1 MSNDHI
7 GEYLNYYVA
16 LPLAPGYAVMIN
28 GPWGIGKT
36 YYIKAVADQLKQEG
50 KKIFW
55 VSLYGVQ
62 STDEIDQRL
71 IAALTPY
78 MLGKVQEGVAMQA
91 PAVDE
96 FLERGKPYL
105 EKARPMIERA
115 AKYGGRLGS
124 ALIKRMGAGGLLQAS
139 GLRNIVTP
147 DLIVFDD
154 LERGSMPAKD
164 LLGYINQFV
173 ELEGRKVVIVANEK
187 EVING
192 YDISKEN
199 EDYLKVREKVIG
211 ETFEFQEDIEAA
223 LQAFI
228 AAMPGVAA
236 KGYVEK
242 YIEVLRSI
250 LKQSECK
257 SLRVLRQVLLTW
269 DRFYEAIDPK
279 LREQT
284 NPMLTVFR
292 LFTAI
297 CTEVRLGHLS
307 AEDLTDRVFKIVSSN
322 MANNKEDPTPL
333 AKADSKYP
341 ELFLHDTVLSDD
353 VLVHVICEGRVNR
366 DEIDASLRQSAH
378 FKAPQDEPAWQK
390 VWWGIG
396 RDPEEFESAFTKME
410 AQFKAREFTEP
421 GTLLHVFGLRLWGTD
436 IGQLKMTKC
445 DVVSEARQYV
455 DDLTKANR
463 LLGAKVGRE
472 YFRHGAADGLGFL
485 SVESEAFKGLR
496 DYYWNAVE
504 EAKKQR
510 WPSEAATLLELMN
523 SDVSAFITKIAW
535 TSGAGENIYQSV
547 PLFSSIPASDF
558 VDKLML
564 LRPKDFRTVS
574 TALKER
580 YSGNKLEGEL
590 QPEKAW
596 LREVRDLLLKKADEQ
611 VPIRKFAIRN
621 EVGRLLSPFFSEE

>member
-7 GEYLNYYVA
+7 GEYLNYYVEM
-16 LPLAPGYAVMIN
+16 PPAPGYAVMIT

-36 YYIKAVADQLKQEG
+36 YYIKAVADQLKQAG
-50 KKIFW
+50 RKIFW

-78 MLGKVQEGVAMQA
+78 MLGKVQEGVATQA

-96 FLERGKPYL
+96 FFERGQPYL
-105 EKARPMIERA
+105 EKVRPMIERA

-139 GLRNIVTP
+139 GLRNILTP

-192 YDISKEN
+192 KDISKEN

-228 AAMPGVAA
+228 AAMPSAAA

-242 YIEVLRSI
+242 NIEVLRSI

-279 LREQT
+279 LLELT
-284 NPMLTVFR
+284 NPMLTVFQF
-292 LFTAI
+292 FTAI
-297 CTEVRLGHLS
+297 CTEVRLGNLS
-307 AEDLTDRVFKIVSSN
+307 AEDLTNRVFKIVSSN
-322 MANNKEDPTPL
+322 NKEDPTPL
-333 AKADSKYP
+333 SKADSKYP
-341 ELFLHDTVLSDD
+341 ELFLYDTVLSDD
-353 VLVHVICEGRVNR
+353 LLVHVICEGRVRR
-366 DEIDASLRQSAH
+366 DEINASLRQSAH
-378 FKAPQDEPAWQK
+378 FKAPQDEPAWKK

-396 RDPEEFESAFTKME
+396 RDPEEFESAFTE
-410 AQFKAREFTEP
+410 LEDQFKAREFTKP
-421 GTLLHVFGLRLWGTD
+421 GTLLHVFGLRLWGAE
-436 IGQLKMTKC
+436 IGQLNITKR
-445 DVVSEARQYV
+445 DVVSEARHYV
-455 DDLTKANR
+455 DDLAKTNR
-463 LLGAKVGRE
+463 LLCAKAGRE
-472 YFRHGAADGLGFL
+472 DFRHGAADGLGFM
-485 SVESEAFKGLR
+485 SGVSEEFRALR

-504 EAKKQR
+504 EAKKQL
-510 WPSEAATLLELMN
+510 WPSEAADLLELMN
-523 SDVSAFITKIAW
+523 SDVIAFSTKIAW
-535 TSGAGENIYQSV
+535 TSGTRENIYQSV
-547 PLFSSIPASDF
+547 PLFSCVPASNF

-564 LRPKDFRTVS
+564 LHPEDFRTAS

-580 YSGNKLEGEL
+580 YLGDKLEGEL